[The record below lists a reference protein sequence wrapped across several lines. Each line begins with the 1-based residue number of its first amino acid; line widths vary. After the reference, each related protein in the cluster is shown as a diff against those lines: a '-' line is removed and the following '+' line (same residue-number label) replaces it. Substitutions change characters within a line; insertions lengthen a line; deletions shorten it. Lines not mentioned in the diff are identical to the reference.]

1 MLLHRGK
8 LYETPGEVEEEIA
21 HQRQLLRQATGNLR
35 FIQSQIASLAPGSPL
50 ALTLRNEAEEMERR
64 RTEALQIIRELE
76 EQLTVLHATP
86 RAIAALPSSASTEE
100 AAPRVTYRLL
110 YRTIPTAVMHLYS
123 HEELPLVA
131 FTMMN
136 RMSVPCAVVVT
147 SQIEQYS
154 FSRSDTLYLSP
165 GARGTVAQLPVL
177 RLDEIRRISELTRG
191 VLHLRAS
198 YIANGQESLL
208 WMQDEDVQFLA
219 RDVMTWAIIVDE
231 NTAHD
236 LSHHIAAW
244 VQPHD
249 PAVADLARE
258 AKDHLPR
265 GVEFGYWGMPVNPT
279 EQVRA
284 QVRALFLAIQ
294 ARGLEYIHAP
304 VAFGL
309 RENEVH
315 QTVHLPGFSL
325 AHRQANC
332 IDLVVLY
339 ASLMERVGLHP
350 ALLIIPGHALVG
362 WETWADS
369 GEYEF
374 LETTWTRAGYTFEA
388 ALAQGNRTY
397 QQFQGFL
404 GRSIFDPRGFAV
416 LHDLRRLRARGITP
430 MA

>member
-1 MLLHRGK
+1 
-8 LYETPGEVEEEIA
+8 
-21 HQRQLLRQATGNLR
+21 
-35 FIQSQIASLAPGSPL
+35 
-50 ALTLRNEAEEMERR
+50 
-64 RTEALQIIRELE
+64 
-76 EQLTVLHATP
+76 
-86 RAIAALPSSASTEE
+86 
-100 AAPRVTYRLL
+100 
-110 YRTIPTAVMHLYS
+110 
-123 HEELPLVA
+123 
-131 FTMMN
+131 
-136 RMSVPCAVVVT
+136 
-147 SQIEQYS
+147 
-154 FSRSDTLYLSP
+154 
-165 GARGTVAQLPVL
+165 L
-177 RLDEIRRISELTRG
+177 RLDEIRRLNELTRG

-219 RDVMTWAIIVDE
+219 REVMTWAIIVDE
-231 NTAHD
+231 HTAHD

-258 AKDHLPR
+258 AKDHLPP
-265 GVEFGYWGMPVNPT
+265 GVEFGYWGRPGDPAEEVRW
-279 EQVRA
+279 QVRA
-284 QVRALFLAIQ
+284 IFLAVQ

-304 VAFGL
+304 IAFGL

-315 QTVHLPGFSL
+315 QTVHLPAFVL

-369 GEYEF
+369 GQYEF
-374 LETTWTRAGYTFEA
+374 LEATWTRAGYTFEA

-397 QQFQGFL
+397 RQYQPFL
-404 GRSIFDPRGFAV
+404 GRPIFDPRGFAV